1 LSSESAAATVAA
13 YTFRQLE
20 APLGGSIHDAADVLS
35 AAHAEA
41 DQIRERARA
50 AGEAEGRASG
60 LAAIRAELEP
70 SLQALAAATAQVS
83 ALRAELTAALEHDAV
98 RLAVRIAEQ
107 VVAGTIDVQPQ
118 RIVDI
123 AGLALRRIAERRQ
136 VTLVVNPADLELLT
150 EAAGDLRA
158 SLGGVDELSVQ
169 SDRRVARGGALARTE
184 IGEIDASLDT
194 QLARVRELIADEL
207 ADAAASVPAAGEAT
221 AEDVDGDVVGG
232 A

>member
-1 LSSESAAATVAA
+1 MSSESAAATVAA

-20 APLGGSIHDAADVLS
+20 APLGGSVHDAADVLS

-41 DQIRERARA
+41 DGIRARARA
-50 AGEAEGRASG
+50 AGEAEGRAAG

-70 SLQALAAATAQVS
+70 SLQALAAATAQIS

-98 RLAVRIAEQ
+98 TLAMRIAEQ
-107 VVAGTIDVQPQ
+107 VVAGTLDAQPE

-123 AGLALRRIAERRQ
+123 AGLALRRISERRH

-150 EAAGDLRA
+150 EASGDLRS

-169 SDRRVARGGALARTE
+169 ADRRVGRGGVLARTDV
-184 IGEIDASLDT
+184 GEIDSSLDT
-194 QLARVRELIADEL
+194 QLARVREIIAEEL
-207 ADAAASVPAAGEAT
+207 AGADASVGGADAAAGAAP
-221 AEDVDGDVVGG
+221 DVD
-232 A
+232 